1 MEKESKERKIK
12 TITSNRK
19 AFYDFE
25 IINKMEVGIALQG
38 TEVKS
43 LRNGKCSLQ
52 ESYLSFEKN
61 TDELYIINMNIP
73 EYAFGNISNHEPKRK
88 RKILLKKHEAI
99 RWHNMVNEKGLTM
112 VPLEIYFS
120 GHLVK
125 LEIALV
131 RPKKKFDKR
140 EATKSREINRE
151 LQRNFKT

>member
-73 EYAFGNISNHEPKRK
+73 EYAFGNISNHDPKRK
-88 RKILLKKHEAI
+88 RKILLKKYEAI

-151 LQRNFKT
+151 LQRKFKT